1 MFGLFIIL
9 RDAYERLVLNNA
21 KWTLALV
28 LAVTA
33 VVAIN
38 ATNFELDASAD
49 SLVIEGD
56 PDYRAFREVSERYG
70 ASNFLIL
77 TFTPEK
83 PLFDA
88 ESLGHL
94 IEVRNEIRALER
106 VSSVITVMD
115 VPLLSNP
122 PVPLAQ
128 LVSNIKSLE
137 TPGVD
142 VALARQELANSPLYV
157 NMLLNL
163 EHNTTALQINFPND
177 PVSDSLLQ
185 TRQSILGARKQDL
198 LTEADREKLDSINQL
213 IRNRSRELT
222 QEFSAD
228 IKQIRSIMDEYQSY
242 AVMHLGGVPMLAD
255 DIMNFVRKDLVIFGT
270 GVLVFLVLTLTVIF
284 RQLKWVVLP
293 LITCGVVVIFMM
305 GMLGKLHWQVTVISS
320 NFISLLLIL
329 TLSMTI
335 HLMVR
340 YRETLT
346 LYPHLPQL
354 ELVRN
359 TLRNIFIPCL
369 YMTLTTGVA
378 FISLIVSGIRPVI
391 NFGLMMT
398 LGIVVAFLIVFTL
411 FPAMMML
418 VGRDKRI
425 DALDTLDSKGS
436 LTGFFANIT
445 LHHGRKII
453 VGSVLM
459 ASITILGISQL
470 VVENAFIDYF
480 AKDTEIYQGMSIIDQ
495 RLGGTT
501 PLEILIDF
509 PGQGIQDRVLE
520 AVPATAVIEED
531 LFVDEDFFGGM
542 DNAGNF
548 EDDILTTDDAGK
560 YWFTPDKIALI
571 KKAHRYLESKPGIGK
586 VISVA
591 TMIEMAETFND
602 GQPLSDVQLALL
614 YSVIPKEFR
623 QLVIY
628 PYVHLETGQARLN
641 ARVLDSMPGLNR
653 NQLLTEIQAELSEVL
668 ALPEDRYHVAGMM
681 VLYNNMLQ
689 SLYRSQIT
697 TLGAVFLGILLMFMV
712 LFRSWKISII
722 AMAPNVLAAGLVLG
736 IMGLTGIPLDM
747 MTITIASI
755 TIGIA
760 VDNTIHYI
768 VRFRQEFTRDN
779 DYLATLRRSH
789 NTIGRA
795 MFYTS
800 LTIIIGFSI
809 LVLSNFKPTVYF
821 GVLTAFAMLVALV
834 GSLTL
839 LPQLLVL
846 VKPFGTGK
854 SAGFKDKPMQHKFPG
869 F

>member
-1 MFGLFIIL
+1 MNGWFLTI

-21 KWTLALV
+21 KWTLAIV

-33 VVAIN
+33 VVALN
-38 ATNFELDASAD
+38 VTDFELDASAD

-56 PDYRAFREVSERYG
+56 PDYRAFREISERYG

-83 PLFDA
+83 PLFDP
-88 ESLGHL
+88 ESLKYL
-94 IEVRNEIRALER
+94 IDIRDEIRALDR
-106 VSSVITVMD
+106 VSSVVTVMD

-122 PVPLAQ
+122 PVPLTQ

-142 VALARQELANSPLYV
+142 IAMAKDELANSPLYV

-177 PVSDSLLQ
+177 AVAESLLK
-185 TRQSILGARKQDL
+185 TRQSILDARKQDVL
-198 LTEADREKLDSINQL
+198 SEADMEKLDSINQL
-213 IRNRSRELT
+213 IRTRNKELT
-222 QEFSAD
+222 QDFSAD
-228 IKQIRSIMDEYQSY
+228 IKQIRGIMANHPSG

-255 DIMNFVRKDLVIFGT
+255 DIMNFVRKDLVIFGA
-270 GVLVFLVLTLTVIF
+270 GVLGFLLLTLTVIF
-284 RQLKWVVLP
+284 RQVKWVILP
-293 LITCGVVVIFMM
+293 LITCGIVVIFMM

-335 HLMVR
+335 HLVVR
-340 YRETLT
+340 YRELITRHT
-346 LYPHLPQL
+346 NLPQI

-359 TLRNIFIPCL
+359 TLRNIFVPCL
-369 YMTLTTGVA
+369 YMALTTGVA

-398 LGIVVAFLIVFTL
+398 SGIVVAFVIVFTL

-418 VGRDKRI
+418 AGRDKRVN
-425 DALDTLDSKGS
+425 AVDTRAS
-436 LTGFFANIT
+436 LTGFFADLT
-445 LHHGRKII
+445 LKHGRKII
-453 VGSVLM
+453 VASVLI
-459 ASITILGISQL
+459 ASVTVLGISKL

-480 AKDTEIYQGMSIIDQ
+480 AKDTEIYQGMSVIDQ

-509 PGQGIQDRVLE
+509 PGTGIEVRTKEV
-520 AVPATAVIEED
+520 VPTAELTEEN

-542 DNAGNF
+542 ENAGQF
-548 EDDILTTDDAGK
+548 EDDILTTDDPGK
-560 YWFTPDKIALI
+560 YWFTPDKMALI

-586 VISVA
+586 VVSVA
-591 TMIEMAETFND
+591 TMIEMAERFND
-602 GQPLSDVQLALL
+602 GQPLTDVQLALL
-614 YSVIPKEFR
+614 YSVIPEEFR
-623 QLVIY
+623 KLVVY
-628 PYVHLETGQARLN
+628 PYVDLETGQARLN

-653 NQLLTEIQAELSEVL
+653 NQLLTEIQAELAAVL
-668 ALPEDRYHVAGMM
+668 EIPEERYQLAGMM

-689 SLYRSQIT
+689 SLYKSQIT
-697 TLGAVFLGILLMFMV
+697 TLGTVFLGIFMMFMV
-712 LFRSWKISII
+712 LFRSWKISVI
-722 AMAPNVLAAGLVLG
+722 AMAPNVLAAALVLG
-736 IMGLTGIPLDM
+736 VMGLSGIPLDM

-768 VRFRQEFTRDN
+768 VRFRQEFGRDH
-779 DYLATLRRSH
+779 DYRATLKRSH

-809 LVLSNFKPTVYF
+809 LVLSNFKPTIYF
-821 GVLTAFAMLVALV
+821 GALTALAMLVALV

-839 LPQLLVL
+839 LPQLLVV
-846 VKPFGTGK
+846 VKPFGSGAA
-854 SAGFKDKPMQHKFPG
+854 AGYRQNPKQHTLPG
-869 F
+869 M